1 MSVLCLSHIRERVTL
16 LLTKRGGNV
25 KNRYSRQTLFKPVG
39 QTGQDKLSS
48 AHVVIIGCGALGSA
62 ISETLVRAGV
72 RKLTIADRDYIEPSN
87 LQRQQLFTEQ
97 DARDGVPKVVAA
109 ETRLRMIREDIDIVA
124 VLDHV
129 DGRLMEQITE
139 DVDLI
144 MDATDNF
151 ETRLLI
157 NDCAWKKNIP
167 WVYGACVG
175 SSGTVF
181 PFVPGE
187 TACFRCLLPV
197 LPSVNETCDTSGII
211 SPAVQITAAHQSTE
225 ALKWLTGNK
234 DAMRKK
240 LFHFD
245 VWNNTHVEA
254 GISRLRNEVCETCGN
269 MPTYPSLHRTEG
281 TGYAVL
287 CGRDTVQIIPD
298 ASRSLTIED
307 GETVAKRL
315 GESYKVTP
323 FFVEFNAEGYR
334 CILFGNGRLLIHGLK
349 DLKIGRKLYHQFF
362 G

>member
-1 MSVLCLSHIRERVTL
+1 ME
-16 LLTKRGGNV
+16 
-25 KNRYSRQTLFKPVG
+25 NRYTRQTLFKPIG
-39 QTGQDKLSS
+39 KLGQDKLSS
-48 AHVVIIGCGALGSA
+48 SHVVVIGCGALGSA
-62 ISETLVRAGV
+62 VSETLVRGGV
-72 RKLTIADRDYIEPSN
+72 RKLTIADRDYVEPSN
-87 LQRQQLFTEQ
+87 LQRQQLFTEK
-97 DARDGVPKVVAA
+97 DARDGIPKVVAA
-109 ETRLRMIREDIDIVA
+109 EARLKMIREDIEIVT

-129 DGRLMEQITE
+129 DGSIMEQII
-139 DVDLI
+139 DDADLI

-157 NDCAWKKNIP
+157 NDIAWKKDIP
-167 WVYGACVG
+167 WIYGACVG

-181 PFVPGE
+181 PFIPGE
-187 TACFRCLLPV
+187 SACFRCLLPV

-211 SPAVQITAAHQSTE
+211 APAVQITAAHQSAE

-245 VWNNTHVEA
+245 VWNNTHIEA
-254 GISRLRNEVCETCGN
+254 GISRMRNEVCETCGN
-269 MPTYPSLHRTEG
+269 TPTFPALHRAED

-287 CGRDTVQIIPD
+287 CGRDTVQIIPN
-298 ASRSLTIED
+298 ANRTLTIED

-315 GESYKVTP
+315 GSPYKVTP
-323 FFVEFNAEGYR
+323 FFVEFNADSYR

-349 DLKIGRKLYHQFF
+349 DIKIGRKLYHQFF